1 MQSKT
6 LTLRYNYRIY
16 PTREQE
22 EKLVRFGAYA
32 RGIWNL
38 LLSENQRRYEYDKTF
53 LFYNAMASL
62 LKELKQFEEFNWLK
76 EMDSAA
82 AQQVARDLE
91 TSLKNGIRKDR
102 IQRFPKYRLSYQ
114 KKKQHNDSFRAVNN
128 SNCIRIENGTISIP
142 KVGKVPIRYHRK
154 LPGSIKTV
162 TVSYHHGYWEVS
174 IPVDV
179 QAKPPKESL
188 ESPVGF
194 DTNSKHTLVSSN
206 GWYVK
211 NPKYLKQTQEKL
223 KQVQRQLSRRK
234 KGSRRW
240 HKSKQRLLSV
250 HDKIRRQRLDF
261 GHQVSETIAK
271 SFDLV
276 AFEDLNVKAMQQWNG
291 HMTQDNLMSE
301 IAHLTQYKVMR
312 VGGLFH
318 KINRFATSTKP
329 CSQCG
334 TVHDLSLNDRA
345 FECRSCG
352 YKNCRD
358 WNSAINIEQIGINE
372 LIQTGTVCWALPTV
386 QQKRSNKTKV
396 RDLLRLDLGSVQ
408 SSAA

>member
-1 MQSKT
+1 MQSNT

-16 PTREQE
+16 PTPEQE

-53 LFYNAMASL
+53 LFYSAMASL
-62 LKELKQFEEFNWLK
+62 LKALKQFEEFAWLK

-114 KKKQHNDSFRAVNN
+114 KKKQHNDSFRTVNN
-128 SNCIRIENGTISIP
+128 SNCIRIEKGTISIP

-154 LPGSIKTV
+154 LPSSIKTV
-162 TVSYHHGYWEVS
+162 TVSYHHGYWEAS

-179 QAKPPKESL
+179 EAKPSKERL

-194 DTNSKHTLVSSN
+194 DINSKHTLVSSN

-240 HKSKQRLLSV
+240 HNSKQRLLSI

-261 GHQVSETIAK
+261 GHQVSGTIAK

-276 AFEDLNVKAMQQWNG
+276 AFEDLNIKAMQQWNG

-301 IAHLTQYKVMR
+301 ITNLTQYKVMR
-312 VGGLFH
+312 EGGLFH
-318 KINRFATSTKP
+318 KINRFTASTKP

-334 TVHDLSLNDRA
+334 TLHELSLNDRE
-345 FECRSCG
+345 FECSVCDH
-352 YKNCRD
+352 KQCRD

-372 LIQTGTVCWALPTV
+372 LSQAGTVCRALPTV
-386 QQKRSNKTKV
+386 QHKRSDKTKV
-396 RDLLRLDLGSVQ
+396 RSLLRLDLGSVQ